1 MEMNELSNENKE
13 KLLEIVLKNILIENN
28 RLQKQEKHRKKMQSE
43 RNKRY
48 YQRHR
53 DEILKKNR
61 EMRMIYKAIKQG

>member
-28 RLQKQEKHRKKMQSE
+28 RLKKEEKHRKKMQSE

-61 EMRMIYKAIKQG
+61 EMRLIYKAIKQG

>member
-13 KLLEIVLKNILIENN
+13 KLLEIMLKNILIENN
-28 RLQKQEKHRKKMQSE
+28 RLKKQEKHRKKMQSE

-61 EMRMIYKAIKQG
+61 EMRTIYKAIKQG